1 MPFDG
6 LPSSKGGEFCKKRP
20 AVGEKAFVAHTQIV
34 QPCFAIGRPE
44 NAILRAPSVTKIED
58 VAFQTIAG

>member
-1 MPFDG
+1 MSFDG
-6 LPSSKGGEFCKKRP
+6 LRSTKGGEFCKKRP
-20 AVGEKAFVAHTQIV
+20 AMAEKALVARTQIV